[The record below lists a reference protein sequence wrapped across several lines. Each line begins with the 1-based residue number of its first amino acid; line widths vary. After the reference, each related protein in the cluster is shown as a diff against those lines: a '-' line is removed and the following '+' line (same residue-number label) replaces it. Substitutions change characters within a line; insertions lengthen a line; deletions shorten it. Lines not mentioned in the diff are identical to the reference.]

1 MMIPATRMNAP
12 KNVNPRYCEYP
23 SGIAIV
29 TASAHIIPIKIA
41 TAIKTFPFQLLLL
54 ISSPS
59 RTEIR
64 YTCTICDNVHLMAE
78 INQISA
84 ITINTSIYTAIA
96 SYICSPPC
104 VFETTDFADSCS
116 NSARWYISL
125 IFIITMIIHVL
136 VYRH

>member
-1 MMIPATRMNAP
+1 MKSAVGSPSLLNLRSTAT
-12 KNVNPRYCEYP
+12 VYL
-23 SGIAIV
+23 
-29 TASAHIIPIKIA
+29 A
-41 TAIKTFPFQLLLL
+41 TAVSFSPVDYLTSGSLVNLPNKTTLFILA
-54 ISSPS
+54 PS

>member
-1 MMIPATRMNAP
+1 MKSAVGSPSLLNLRSTAFVYLATGVYFSTFYYISYVSLVNLP
-12 KNVNPRYCEYP
+12 K
-23 SGIAIV
+23 
-29 TASAHIIPIKIA
+29 
-41 TAIKTFPFQLLLL
+41 IKTLFILA
-54 ISSPS
+54 PS

-104 VFETTDFADSCS
+104 VFETTDFTNSCS